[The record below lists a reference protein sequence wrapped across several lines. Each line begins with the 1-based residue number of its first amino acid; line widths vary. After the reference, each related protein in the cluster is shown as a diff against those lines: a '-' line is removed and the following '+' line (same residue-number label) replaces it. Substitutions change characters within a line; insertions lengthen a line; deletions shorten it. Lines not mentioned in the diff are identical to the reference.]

1 MIAEVS
7 RTSNIT
13 RNILVTLITQ
23 ILLLLFAFANR
34 TIFIKLLGE
43 EYLGL
48 DGLFTSI
55 LTIFSL
61 AELGIGNALIF
72 SLYKPLAEKN
82 YSRCQQYLSL
92 YDKAY
97 RFIILSI
104 FIIGFAIIPFLD
116 DIVNVNLDVLGI
128 NIYVVYLLFLFN
140 TVSSYFLAHRQAVLL
155 INQRQSTISLYQTFT
170 KLIVYILE
178 CVVLL
183 IFSSY
188 YIFLIIRVAG
198 NYVMAIMISEKAKI
212 TYPHLCISN
221 RDKLPK
227 SEITRIKKD
236 VYALFIRRVGGVVLT
251 ATDNIVINSYIS
263 LAMVGIY
270 SNYVL
275 IITAIQT
282 ITTQVMSSMTASIGN
297 FVTTNKTADT
307 ELAFKTY
314 SYITYLVYGFCSV
327 CLIVLTNR
335 FIELLWG
342 EQYLLSRFALYLIVL
357 NFYFFGFQ
365 SAINVFRDTTGLFTQ
380 GKYRS
385 IYSALINVIASIL
398 LVKPFGV
405 IGVIMGTIISRVLV
419 SAWYD
424 PYILYKCFFK
434 TKSIQFFIRF
444 ILYLSVA
451 FIISIIIDSIASIF
465 ARSIWGFVFSIC
477 ICLISIVFLY
487 LPFAKTSA
495 SKDFIKRIKGILK

>member
-1 MIAEVS
+1 MHKEFS

-13 RNILVTLITQ
+13 RNVSVTFITQ
-23 ILLLLFAFANR
+23 ILLLIFAFANR

-72 SLYKPLAEKN
+72 SLYRPLADN
-82 YSRCQQYLSL
+82 DYYRCQQYLNL

-104 FIIGFAIIPFLD
+104 LLVGVAIIPFINK
-116 DIVNVNLDVLGI
+116 IVNANLDKLGV
-128 NIYVVYLLFLFN
+128 NIYIVYLLFLFN

-155 INQRQSTISLYQTFT
+155 INQRQSTISLYQTIT

-183 IFSSY
+183 IYSNF

-198 NYVMAIMISEKAKI
+198 NFITALLISIKAKK
-212 TYPHLCISN
+212 TYPYLCVSN
-221 RDKLPK
+221 NEKLPQG
-227 SEITRIKKD
+227 EIIRIKKD
-236 VYALFIRRVGGVVLT
+236 VYALFIRRVGSVVLT

-263 LAMVGIY
+263 LGMVGVY

-275 IITAIQT
+275 IVTAVQT
-282 ITTQVMSSMTASIGN
+282 ITTQIMSSMTASIGN
-297 FVTTNKTADT
+297 YVATNKVADT
-307 ELAFKTY
+307 EKVFNTY
-314 SYITYLVYGFCSV
+314 TFLSFLIYGFCSI

-335 FIELLWG
+335 FIYLLWG
-342 EQYLLSRFALYLIVL
+342 SQYLLSRWALYFIVL
-357 NFYFFGFQ
+357 NFYFYGFQ
-365 SAINVFRDTTGLFTQ
+365 AAINVFRDTTGLFIQ

-385 IYSALINVIASIL
+385 IYSSLVNIIASVL

-405 IGVIMGTIISRVLV
+405 IGVVLGTVISRVLISV
-419 SAWYD
+419 WYD
-424 PYILYKCFFK
+424 PHILYKYFFK
-434 TKSIQFFIRF
+434 IKSARFFKSF
-444 ILYLSVA
+444 IFYLSA
-451 FIISIIIDSIASIF
+451 TFISAWCIDCLCSSFRQTITGFIF
-465 ARSIWGFVFSIC
+465 SL
-477 ICLISIVFLY
+477 LISLSSIVLLFI
-487 LPFAKTSA
+487 PFIHTAA
-495 SKDFIKRIKGILK
+495 SKDLINRLKLILK